1 MRPPG
6 RGHLGTLPLETS
18 LNGLLQFVLFAI
30 ARMVNNS
37 SASAMSWASMAS
49 FTKRGDVRAQHFHTV
64 IPGYGVKIEHAQLDP

>member
-49 FTKRGDVRAQHFHTV
+49 FTKRGKEGVPGCQEVIRA
-64 IPGYGVKIEHAQLDP
+64 AQGRYSK